1 MNRETKMQLNL
12 VQQENNYLKSEMQ
25 LTLFNI
31 DVIRLQ
37 LEQINQLIENLD
49 QSLSNTKIFLSE
61 FEQDD
66 TLLPLTPLF
75 NNFND
80 VRHSLANLQQPIE
93 NIREEMTR
101 NRNIQESLNR
111 TKEEMQRAIH
121 TIKEFHRRFTNNF
134 Q

>member
-37 LEQINQLIENLD
+37 LEQINKLIEDLD

-66 TLLPLTPLF
+66 TLLPPTPF
-75 NNFND
+75 FYNFND
-80 VRHSLANLQQPIE
+80 VRHSLANLKQPIE